1 MSMPTVP
8 CIHCEHPIQLSDD
21 VKVSEIVNCSDCGAQ
36 LEVVNDEP
44 IEMIEAPEVEED
56 WGE

>member
-1 MSMPTVP
+1 MRTVP
-8 CIHCEHPIQLSDD
+8 CIHCEHPISIPDD

-36 LEVVNDEP
+36 LEVLNLQP
-44 IEMIEAPEVEED
+44 LEMIDAPEIEED